1 MVSGL
6 LSTIVILQFLE
17 VLPWAGDP
25 ATHIGGPM
33 TGAVTYGL
41 AAALAFGAGYGW
53 LTIKPWSSM
62 ATIFASALGIFAPFI
77 SYMDGTDPRSS
88 AIAPVATSVLL
99 LFLVF
104 RPSTNRAMKLA
115 LSGQG
120 SSGAV
125 KEPPPAKPMS
135 AARKR
140 ELAAERAIT
149 NRELATAPP
158 PKPVIATATTVAA
171 ATLTQ
176 AAAALPKP
184 AAAAPVRPAFAGLAK
199 NAASALGMQSRS
211 PAKTS
216 AAPSPAA
223 APRPTAPSAPAAPA
237 NGSRP
242 RGFRADEV

>member
-6 LSTIVILQFLE
+6 LSTIVILQFVE
-17 VLPWAGDP
+17 VLPWVGDP
-25 ATHIGGPM
+25 ASHIGGPL

-41 AAALAFGAGYGW
+41 AAGLAFGAGYGW

-62 ATIFASALGIFAPFI
+62 ATIFASAMGIFAPFI

-88 AIAPVATSVLL
+88 AIAPVAASVLM

-104 RPSTNRAMKLA
+104 RPSTNRAMKAA
-115 LSGQG
+115 LSGEG
-120 SSGAV
+120 RPSAV

-140 ELAAERAIT
+140 ELAAERAII

-158 PKPVIATATTVAA
+158 PKPVMATAATAAA

-176 AAAALPKP
+176 AAGALPKP

-199 NAASALGMQSRS
+199 NAAAALGMQSRS
-211 PAKTS
+211 PAKPATV
-216 AAPSPAA
+216 AAPPPAV
-223 APRPTAPSAPAAPA
+223 APRPPVPPAPAA
-237 NGSRP
+237 NGQRP